1 MLILDICDKLG
12 FLNIMRFVKILL
24 NFVCIIVP
32 VGLII
37 MLSIDFS
44 KNVMHDDAFQKKNN
58 KVIIQRLISAVL
70 LFAVPYIIKVVMTGI
85 VGLGGDWA
93 TCYTNASKEKMIEVF
108 NEKYNGVELNGDLA
122 RELST
127 DIDYLDN
134 GSLKDSY
141 KSKLNKYYE
150 DKKAA
155 AEKNRSDNK
164 KNSGS
169 SNNGG
174 SSSKPV
180 TPSTKSGKYIFIGD
194 SRTVGLC
201 AVVTGDYNGCN
212 NSSNSP
218 KSSGDDIFI
227 AKVGE
232 GYSWFSSTAISSM
245 NNIIKSNSGT
255 TYNIIINMGVN
266 DLGNIS
272 SYINKYNELKKT
284 YSNHNIVIVSVNPVW
299 DARAKYVKNQ
309 GILDF
314 NSKLKS
320 GLDSGIKYCDTYSD
334 LISSLQS
341 SDYDS
346 EGLHYSNSAYKKIY
360 DSSKT
365 CA

>member
-1 MLILDICDKLG
+1 MVVLDLCNKLG
-12 FLNIMRFVKILL
+12 FLNIIRFIKII
-24 NFVCIIVP
+24 FQIVCIIVP
-32 VGLII
+32 IGLIV
-37 MLSIDFS
+37 MLSIDFA
-44 KNVMHDDAFQKKNN
+44 KNVINDTDFQKKNN
-58 KVIIQRLISAVL
+58 KVIIQRIISAIL

-85 VGLGGDWA
+85 LGLGGDWA
-93 TCYTNASKEKMIEVF
+93 SCYTNASKEGMNIVF
-108 NEKYNGVELNGDLA
+108 NNKYWGISADSLDDETA

-127 DIDYLDN
+127 DTDYLDN
-134 GSLKDSY
+134 DETKSFY
-141 KSKLNKYYE
+141 KKILNDYY
-150 DKKAA
+150 
-155 AEKNRSDNK
+155 KNKRS
-164 KNSGS
+164 S
-169 SNNGG
+169 SNDNSDDNDN
-174 SSSKPV
+174 SSSDTTVPDNTSPKG
-180 TPSTKSGKYIFIGD
+180 GKYIFIGD

-201 AVVTGDYNGCN
+201 TTITGNYNNCATSEKN
-212 NSSNSP
+212 PVIN
-218 KSSGDDIFI
+218 GDDIFI

-334 LISSLQS
+334 LIGSLQS

>member
-1 MLILDICDKLG
+1 MFVLDICDKLG
-12 FLNIMRFVKILL
+12 FLNIMRFIKIIF

-108 NEKYNGVELNGDLA
+108 NEKYNGVELNDDLA

-164 KNSGS
+164 D
-169 SNNGG
+169 NNNKTNPTTPVKP
-174 SSSKPV
+174 SSKG
-180 TPSTKSGKYIFIGD
+180 GKYIFVGD
-194 SRTVGLC
+194 SRMVGLC
-201 AVVTGDYNGCN
+201 AVVTGDSNGCK
-212 NSSNSP
+212 NSGTSP
-218 KSSGDDIFI
+218 KVSGDDVFI
-227 AKVGE
+227 AKEGE
-232 GYSWFSSTAISSM
+232 NYSWFSSTAIPALD
-245 NNIIKSNSGT
+245 NIIKSNSGT

-272 SYINKYNELKKT
+272 LYISKYNELKKT

-334 LISSLQS
+334 LIGSLQS